1 MKRIRI
7 IISIALTMALLMSA
21 CPGYPPTAWADGPVS
36 IENVWIQRTYNEVP
50 EITKGIIEITG
61 SGLKDATVRVRT
73 TDAFKSLGT
82 SSGIGRRVD
91 NEDGYLKFELT
102 GTEMTSIRFTV
113 PISIAGLDVSVDY
126 SDFPIINSVEPKAVY
141 LGTGQLIIK
150 GSNLNKDEISIG
162 DDSIN
167 EDDIEKEYGKITIE
181 NLSGEPGFRDII
193 FTRENSGVAN
203 VNKKVNINSLYQN
216 QFRIVE
222 KMDIAY
228 LEMYP
233 NKGVPQRTTVYFR
246 APNLQESSVFFL
258 RDTNDP
264 FYASNLGTD
273 YHYQSNANADDIISV
288 KVPNLTPGTYQ
299 VVLTNLLPDPPAGT
313 DLRNLVTWQQTVGSF
328 IVVSAGNAAQ
338 INRVDPNQGPDMN
351 KNKVTVIGQ
360 NFDELLIDGLTMD
373 PNQTT
378 QITVSADNKSLN
390 MNYGTGTYNVGQD
403 SKDVQVRRG
412 IKVFIGDDAE
422 FQPAIDQEFSSN
434 FDSLRV
440 LTPIL
445 TDTQVSDPQKDV
457 VIELTTIL
465 TVDGTAQEYRFIE
478 EAILEKGYLAIQSYT
493 PPTLTE
499 VIPNRIPV
507 VDNNGRYETR
517 EDLVIS
523 ITGQNFMVTKFTD
536 PQTVTEYVYYPEVS
550 LGGVI
555 NLQRQSKD
563 VNETKI
569 KSASQPWTEYPGA
582 SLEVLQGTT
591 VIDGTAGRVTG
602 NRIVLRL
609 PAGIPVSSNFL
620 QASNLEIK
628 NPMKNSGDYGYPVSR
643 DDMLLFVLVGENEG
657 PVINSVDPSVV
668 STEGEK
674 GVQIRGANFQVG
686 VRVFL
691 AGLEIQNINRD
702 PASQLITFDA
712 PPGREGENR
721 LIVMNPDGAAD
732 SAEFIYVKT
741 QTDPRITGISPNEG
755 TINTLMIINGDGFLA
770 PDPTA
775 TTAGMGIYRLLGARV
790 LFDNEDKNEYRYRA
804 GSNNLIE
811 PQGYTAPADKELL
824 RVENNRLILADYYPS
839 ILLQNNQGSYYTIT
853 KNNSQQPVL
862 SDGIQDWIFTYNG
875 AAIVATDKSGNIYSV
890 DIVNGDPDQL
900 VLTRSGSPLF
910 LEILTPYKVENNI
923 IVGHRAKVVDGGKRI
938 MVTVPNLQVQRAYDV
953 TVINPDTKR
962 ATVREGFY
970 FYLSPQQ
977 IPTIKEIVPNR
988 GSTLGGY
995 YIDIHGSGFEYTS
1008 TIQTRVFIDG
1018 VEIPAADTIVSPDLT
1033 SIRVKVPP
1041 YVGDLGKDLGVA
1053 SKAVPV
1059 VLLNPSDGG
1068 SSGLAEGFTYMV
1080 PTSQPFI
1087 DNLTVTEGTAGG
1099 GDYVQ
1104 IIGRDFRLYEPYQD
1118 LNSNFQFDPAVDVF
1132 TDINGNGQWDDLRQW
1147 ASLDEI
1153 PADDRQV
1160 MTQVLPRVYFG
1171 SELARV
1177 LDFSSNSLGV
1187 LTPAAAP
1194 GTASVYVVNNDYG
1207 VSNSKTF
1214 AFKSSSPKIQ
1224 TVIPDVGR
1232 KQGGEVVE
1240 IHGSGLEQG
1249 PIDIV
1254 QTDGTIQEKTMPLV
1268 RFGSLGGAGT
1278 IIDGRVNNLD
1288 AGGNLKINY
1297 NARAAASNL
1306 SISLQTVSDHVYQR
1320 TYTYDGGDIF
1330 FDLRELDDNQPE
1342 LIRLQVIRDNQG
1354 NRLQVQRG
1362 FAPAAS
1368 LISSNH
1374 LQVTTPAYYTVG
1386 KVALAVVNPDGTVAS
1401 GSFTYRNP
1409 DSRPLINN
1417 ITRDDQSPMLTAI
1430 EGRQVKILR
1439 LNYQGS
1445 SQIKVFG
1452 QDFRENA
1459 TIKVGTLFTIQPNEI
1474 VYTLPD
1480 QLTFAMPNVP
1490 ESEIGKLH
1498 RLVVIN
1504 EDGGSTA
1511 SDQPASGLDADK
1523 IYLQWT
1529 KGETEPAV
1537 DVITPIKGPASGGTR
1552 IKVEGKDFRT
1562 AMQGYD
1568 NKNLKVFLGGKEA
1581 TAVEVADYR
1590 TIWATTPA
1598 NIPGTVTLRVEN
1610 PDGEISNPLG
1620 SYTYISSPQ
1629 VTGVVDPTDPAENT
1643 PIENISI
1650 QGGQEIKIKGS
1661 GFLSG
1666 ARVIFAPVLEKAENE
1681 TGGNLIYRVTTTQN
1695 NNYTSNVLDPYLL
1708 KEGSPGS
1715 EVRYIDE
1722 RTLTVKTP
1730 VGKLDTMG
1738 LIVVNPDQG
1747 ASEDYGDISFQL
1759 PELPAPAGEVYA
1771 EIVRDQHNRTDRA
1784 IKVFWN
1790 GVAGAREYEIYVVR
1804 GSREEFLGST
1814 RLNSYIFNDI
1824 EPRTRYR
1831 FIVKAIGDFG
1841 SSKPSQQSNWIQT
1854 GSTVGP
1860 PDEDGKLGE
1869 ETEIKRQGSVTY
1881 LNVGSRDNS
1890 RVTIQVDLTQ
1900 GDLAGSSQVV
1910 VAIPASVATQS
1921 SSADIDIQ
1929 GRDFRLT
1936 FNPRVFNTALVNS
1949 NRHRDDA
1956 GISLRMAPWTG
1967 TPPASA
1973 ANALSSPYKLEAVF
1987 YQGQE
1992 QTPLE
1997 ILAGYM
2003 TLELKYDTA
2012 KAQLRRLSEV
2022 LVYRYDA
2029 AYGGYVPARPVRTG
2043 SPGAAVNYLGTYVV
2057 MGSRR

>member
-1 MKRIRI
+1 MKKIRM
-7 IISIALTMALLMSA
+7 IISIALTVALLMSA
-21 CPGYPPTAWADGPVS
+21 CPGYPPTALADESVS
-36 IENVWIQRTYNEVP
+36 INDVWVQRTYNEVP
-50 EITKGIIEITG
+50 EITKVIIEITG
-61 SGLKDATVRVRT
+61 SGLKDAPVRVRT
-73 TDAFKSLGT
+73 TDGFKILDASQR
-82 SSGIGRRVD
+82 IY
-91 NEDGYLKFELT
+91 NENGYLKFELT
-102 GTEMTSIRFTV
+102 GPEKTSIQFTTPIYIDDLEV
-113 PISIAGLDVSVDY
+113 PVNY
-126 SDFPIINSVEPKAVY
+126 SNFPIINSVEPKAVY
-141 LGTGQLIIK
+141 LGIGELIIK
-150 GSNLNKDEISIG
+150 GSNLNTSDGISIG
-162 DDSIN
+162 DNSIN
-167 EDDIEKEYGKITIE
+167 EEDIVRENDKITIG
-181 NLSGEPGFRDII
+181 NISGEPGFRDIL
-193 FTRENSGVAN
+193 FTREESVTT
-203 VNKKVNINSLYQN
+203 VKNKVTINSLYQN
-216 QFRIVE
+216 QFRLILPME
-222 KMDIAY
+222 IAD

-246 APNLQESSVFFL
+246 APSLQESSVFFL
-258 RDTNDP
+258 RDINDP

-273 YHYQSNANADDIISV
+273 NHYQSNAHANDIITV
-288 KVPNLTPGTYQ
+288 QVPNLTPGTYQ
-299 VVLTNLLPDPPAGT
+299 VVLTNLLTDPPTGT
-313 DLRNLVTWQQTVGSF
+313 DLRNLIKWQKPVGSF

-351 KNKVTVIGQ
+351 KNKVTVIGR

-373 PNQTT
+373 SNQT
-378 QITVSADNKSLN
+378 VEMAVYNKSLI
-390 MNYGTGTYNVGQD
+390 MDYGTGTYNVGQD
-403 SKDVQVRRG
+403 SKNVKVTRS

-422 FQPAIDQEFSSN
+422 FQPQTDQEFSSN

-440 LTPIL
+440 FTPIF
-445 TDTQVSDPQKDV
+445 TDTQADPQKDV
-457 VIELTTIL
+457 VVELTTIL
-465 TVDGTAQEYRFIE
+465 TVGSDQEYRFIE
-478 EAILEKGYLAIQSYT
+478 EAKLEKGYLAIQSYT
-493 PPTLTE
+493 APTLTE
-499 VIPNRIPV
+499 VNPNSIPV
-507 VDNNGRYETR
+507 VENIGGYETR

-523 ITGQNFMVTKFTD
+523 ITGQDFMVSKFTD
-536 PQTVTEYVYYPEVS
+536 KETVTEHVYYPRVS
-550 LGGVI
+550 LGGAI
-555 NLQRQSKD
+555 TLKREGKD
-563 VNETKI
+563 PDDVLI
-569 KSASQPWTEYPGA
+569 QDASGLWNSYQGA
-582 SLEVLQGTT
+582 SMEVLHGTT
-591 VIDGTAGRVTG
+591 VIDGTAGKEVG
-602 NRIVLRL
+602 NRLVIRI
-609 PAGIPVSSNFL
+609 PAGIQVSSDCFN
-620 QASNLEIK
+620 ATHLEVT
-628 NPMKNSGDYGYPVSR
+628 NPMKNSGDYGYAIHK
-643 DDMLLFVLVGENEG
+643 DDMLRFVLVGENEG

-686 VRVFL
+686 VRVFID
-691 AGLEIQNINRD
+691 GLEVKNIKRD
-702 PASQLITFDA
+702 PASQLISFDA
-712 PPGREGENR
+712 PPGREGETR
-721 LIVMNPDGAAD
+721 LIVMNPDGVAD
-732 SAEFIYVKT
+732 SAQFIYVKT
-741 QTDPRITGISPNEG
+741 QTDPRINSISPAEG
-755 TINTLMIINGDGFLA
+755 TINTLVVINGEGFLA

-790 LFDNEDKNEYRYRA
+790 LFDNKDVNDYRYKLDS
-804 GSNNLIE
+804 SNTIE
-811 PQGYTAPADKELL
+811 PQGYTAPADNKLL
-824 RVENNRLILADYYPS
+824 RLENNRLILADYYPS
-839 ILLQNNQGSYYTIT
+839 ILLRNNQGGYYTIT

-862 SDGIQDWIFTYNG
+862 SDGIQEWIFTYNG
-875 AAIVATDKSGNIYSV
+875 TAIVASDKSGNSYTVSMKV
-890 DIVNGDPDQL
+890 EGDHDQL
-900 VLTRSGSPLF
+900 TLTGTGSPLD

-970 FYLSPQQ
+970 FYLSPQR
-977 IPTIKEIVPNR
+977 IPTIEEIVPNR

-995 YIDIHGSGFEYTS
+995 YIDIHGAGFEYTS

-1041 YVGDLGKDLGVA
+1041 YKGDLGKDLGVA

-1068 SSGLAEGFTYMV
+1068 SSGWPEGFTYMV
-1080 PTSQPFI
+1080 PTSQPVI
-1087 DNLTVTEGTAGG
+1087 DNLTVTEGTAAG

-1118 LNSNFQFDPAVDVF
+1118 INNNFQFDLGVDEY
-1132 TDINGNGQWDDLRQW
+1132 TDINANGEWDDLRQY

-1160 MTQVLPRVYFG
+1160 LIQVLPRVYFG
-1171 SELARV
+1171 SELAQV

-1187 LTPAAAP
+1187 RTPAAAP

-1207 VSNSKTF
+1207 VSNSKPFT
-1214 AFKSSSPKIQ
+1214 FKSSSPRIQ

-1232 KQGGEVVE
+1232 KQGGEVIE

-1249 PIDIV
+1249 PVNIV
-1254 QTDGTIQEKTMPLV
+1254 GADRTIQEKTMPLV
-1268 RFGSLGGAGT
+1268 RFGSLGGTGT

-1297 NARAAASNL
+1297 NAKDKSL
-1306 SISLQTVSDHVYQR
+1306 TMSIQTVSDDVYQN
-1320 TYTYDGGDIF
+1320 YTYDGSDLF
-1330 FDLRELDDNQPE
+1330 FDLTGLTDSQGIGYEGQE

-1362 FAPAAS
+1362 FAPEAE

-1386 KVALAVVNPDGTVAS
+1386 KVALAVVNPDGTVANS
-1401 GSFTYRNP
+1401 SFTYRNP
-1409 DSRPLINN
+1409 DSRPLITN
-1417 ITRDDQSPMLTAI
+1417 ITRDDQSPTQTAI
-1430 EGRQVKILR
+1430 EGRDVKILR

-1480 QLTFAMPNVP
+1480 QLAFAMPNVP

-1504 EDGGSTA
+1504 EDGGSAA
-1511 SDQPASGLDADK
+1511 SDQPASGLP

-1529 KGETEPAV
+1529 KGETEPAI
-1537 DVITPIKGPASGGTR
+1537 DVITPIKGPAAGGTR
-1552 IKVEGKDFRT
+1552 IKIEGKDFRT

-1568 NKNLKVFLGGKEA
+1568 NKNLKVFLGGQEA

-1598 NIPGTVTLRVEN
+1598 SKPGTVMLRVEN

-1629 VTGVVDPTDPAENT
+1629 VTGVVDPTDPAEDT

-1661 GFLSG
+1661 GFMPG
-1666 ARVIFAPVLEKAENE
+1666 ARVIFAPVLEKAEDE

-1708 KEGSPGS
+1708 KEGNPGS
-1715 EVRYIDE
+1715 DVRYIDE

-1730 VGKLDTMG
+1730 VGKLDTIG
-1738 LIVVNPDQG
+1738 LIIINPDQG
-1747 ASEDYGDISFQL
+1747 ASEDYGDISYQL
-1759 PELPAPAGEVYA
+1759 PELPAPAGKVYA
-1771 EIVRDQHNRTDRA
+1771 EIVRDQRNRTDRA

-1790 GVAGAREYEIYVVR
+1790 GVTGASEYEIYVVR

-1814 RLNSYIFNDI
+1814 RLSSYIFNDI

-1831 FIVKAIGDFG
+1831 FIVKAVGDFG
-1841 SSKPSQQSNWIQT
+1841 SSKPSQESNWVQT
-1854 GSTVGP
+1854 GSSVGP

-1869 ETEIKRQGSVTY
+1869 KTEMKRQGSVA
-1881 LNVGSRDNS
+1881 LVNVGSRDNS
-1890 RVTIQVDLTQ
+1890 RIPIQVDLTQ

-1910 VAIPASVATQS
+1910 VAIPASVAANS
-1921 SSADIDIQ
+1921 SSPDIDIQ
-1929 GRDFRLT
+1929 GRDFKLR

-1949 NRHRDDA
+1949 NRHRDEA
-1956 GISLRMAPWTG
+1956 GVRLQMAPLTG
-1967 TPPASA
+1967 TPPASST
-1973 ANALSSPYKLEAVF
+1973 NLLSSPYRLEAVF
-1987 YQGQE
+1987 YKGQE

-1997 ILAGYM
+1997 VLAGSM
-2003 TLELKYDTA
+2003 ILELNYDAA
-2012 KAQLRRLSEV
+2012 KAQLRRLSEAA
-2022 LVYRYDA
+2022 VYRYDA
-2029 AYGGYVPARPVRTG
+2029 VYGRYVPVPRLSTG
-2043 SPGAAVNYLGTYVV
+2043 SAGATINNLGTYVV